1 MTPEIA
7 SLVVWAA
14 GISNLVALGTTIW
27 NMVSSG
33 ARANAKTL
41 DEHARRLELIER
53 QIELAAARLDRGPT
67 PEAMQNIFITL
78 AKLEGQMEVFNERL
92 MPVKAIAERMQ
103 ELMLT
108 EGKR

>member
-27 NMVSSG
+27 NILSSG
-33 ARANAKTL
+33 ARTNAKTL
-41 DEHARRLELIER
+41 EAHARQIELVER
-53 QIELAAARLDRGPT
+53 QIELISARLDRGPT
-67 PEAMQNIFITL
+67 PEAMQQIFVTL
-78 AKLEGQMEVFNERL
+78 ARMEGQMEVFNERL
-92 MPVKAIAERMQ
+92 MPVKAIAERLQ
-103 ELMLT
+103 EQALS

>member
-41 DEHARRLELIER
+41 DEHARRLELIR
-53 QIELAAARLDRGPT
+53 CLRTSMSP
-67 PEAMQNIFITL
+67 PWS
-78 AKLEGQMEVFNERL
+78 
-92 MPVKAIAERMQ
+92 
-103 ELMLT
+103 
-108 EGKR
+108 

>member
-1 MTPEIA
+1 
-7 SLVVWAA
+7 
-14 GISNLVALGTTIW
+14 
-27 NMVSSG
+27 
-33 ARANAKTL
+33 
-41 DEHARRLELIER
+41 
-53 QIELAAARLDRGPT
+53 
-67 PEAMQNIFITL
+67 MQNIFITL